1 MAAERLHKVLA
12 RAGVG
17 SRRRCEAL
25 IVEGRVTVNGL
36 PAILG
41 QSVDATREAIRVDG
55 RAIGPAPE
63 AVVVALHKPAGVVSS
78 LNPQG
83 PRRTVRDLVPLPG
96 RLYPAGRLDLHSEGL
111 VILTNDGDLAL
122 RLTHPRFEH
131 EKEYRVLLDRALEPA
146 QLTAWQRGMA
156 TAAGRPAPARVRRES
171 SDEEDR
177 WIRVV
182 LREGRKRQIR
192 ESARSLGLEVRRLIR
207 VRIGGLGLGR
217 IRPGEWRV
225 LSRTEVG
232 ALLGKSER
240 GRPNRKGRGTFGRPA
255 PAPGPRGQLRRR
267 SHVDRRSD
275 G

>member
-1 MAAERLHKVLA
+1 MGAERLHKVLA

-17 SRRRCEAL
+17 SRRYCEAL
-25 IVEGRVTVNGL
+25 IIEGRVTVDGR

-41 QSVDATREAIRVDG
+41 QSVEVGREAIRLDG
-55 RAIGPAPE
+55 RPLAAAPE
-63 AVVVALHKPAGVVSS
+63 PVVVALHKPAGVISS

-83 PRRTVRDLVPLPG
+83 HRRTVRELVTLPG

-111 VILTNDGDLAL
+111 IILTNDGDLAL
-122 RLTHPRFEH
+122 QLTHPRFQH
-131 EKEYRVLLDRALEPA
+131 EKEYRVLLDRPPQPD
-146 QLTAWQRGMA
+146 QLSAWQRGMA
-156 TAAGRPAPARVRRES
+156 TAAGRSAPARVRRET

-217 IRPGEWRV
+217 LRPGEWRI
-225 LSRTEVG
+225 LSRAEVG
-232 ALLGKSER
+232 TLLEHPER
-240 GRPNRKGRGTFGRPA
+240 ERRRPTATRTTRRRPA
-255 PAPGPRGQLRRR
+255 GPGPGGSARRR
-267 SHVDRRSD
+267 SHVDRRSH

>member
-1 MAAERLHKVLA
+1 MGAERLHKVLA

-17 SRRRCEAL
+17 SRRHCEAL
-25 IVEGRVTVNGL
+25 IIEGRVTVNGR

-41 QSVDATREAIRVDG
+41 QSVDAARDAIRVDG
-55 RAIGPAPE
+55 RPIGAAPE

-122 RLTHPRFEH
+122 HLTHPRFEH
-131 EKEYRVLLDRALEPA
+131 EKEYRVLLDRAPEPA

-156 TAAGRPAPARVRRES
+156 TATGRPAPARVRRES
-171 SDEEDR
+171 SEEGDR

-207 VRIGGLGLGR
+207 VRIGGLDLGR
-217 IRPGEWRV
+217 MRPGEWRV

-232 ALLGKSER
+232 ALIGKTER
-240 GRPNRKGRGTFGRPA
+240 NRPNRTGSRTSGRRA
-255 PAPGPRGQLRRR
+255 ANPAPGGRPRRR

>member
-1 MAAERLHKVLA
+1 MGAERLHKLLA

-17 SRRRCEAL
+17 SRRHCEAL
-25 IVEGRVTVNGL
+25 IIEGRVTVNGR
-36 PAILG
+36 PAMLG
-41 QSVDATREAIRVDG
+41 QSADATREAIRVD
-55 RAIGPAPE
+55 RRLIAEAPE

-83 PRRTVRDLVPLPG
+83 ARRTVRDLVPLPG

-131 EKEYRVLLDRALEPA
+131 EKEYRVLLDRSPEQA

-156 TAAGRPAPARVRRES
+156 TAAGRSAPARVRRET
-171 SDEEDR
+171 SDEQDR

-217 IRPGEWRV
+217 MRPGEWRV
-225 LSRTEVG
+225 LSRAEIG
-232 ALLGKSER
+232 ALLGKPEREQSNRTETRSTGRRAPGARR
-240 GRPNRKGRGTFGRPA
+240 GRQA
-255 PAPGPRGQLRRR
+255 PRR
-267 SHVDRRSD
+267 SHGVRRSD